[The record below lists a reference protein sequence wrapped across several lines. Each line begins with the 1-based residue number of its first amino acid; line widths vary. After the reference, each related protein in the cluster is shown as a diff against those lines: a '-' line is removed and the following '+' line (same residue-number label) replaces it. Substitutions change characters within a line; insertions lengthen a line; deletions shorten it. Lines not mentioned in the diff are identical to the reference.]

1 MKVVTCF
8 PSNCV
13 RRKVFVGLFALIV
26 CPRMRV
32 RAATCSASAAI
43 LASAILSSSAAG
55 ATMGNTGATTGIGT
69 GAGLTMVGAGD
80 VALGVAAPEGGV
92 VYPGVGATES
102 VPVSIWGLGVSGLL
116 NILDGVARAVAT
128 CLSKL
133 WVSGGATVSGCVLDS
148 PRLGGVLVMSWMLR

>member
-13 RRKVFVGLFALIV
+13 RRKVLVGLFASIV

-32 RAATCSASAAI
+32 RAATCSVSAAI
-43 LASAILSSSAAG
+43 LASAILSSAAG
-55 ATMGNTGATTGIGT
+55 AAMGNTGAITGVGT

-102 VPVSIWGLGVSGLL
+102 VSVSIRGLGVSGLL
-116 NILDGVARAVAT
+116 NILDGVARV
-128 CLSKL
+128 
-133 WVSGGATVSGCVLDS
+133 
-148 PRLGGVLVMSWMLR
+148 